1 MQHFLTQYEKAV
13 WFILNDGSTISQR
26 ETQPKGGDGGGRVVT
41 NAKTNQTHVSN
52 MPVIIIVVV
61 VFGSD
66 PVTFVVISVS
76 CGEVSVGESELR
88 TTRATVTAIATPS
101 KRATT
106 TARRAFTYNLRFL
119 CACGLKVE
127 CI

>member
-1 MQHFLTQYEKAV
+1 MTDPRFPRGKP
-13 WFILNDGSTISQR
+13 NPR
-26 ETQPKGGDGGGRVVT
+26 EEGVVT
-41 NAKTNQTHVSN
+41 NANTNQTYVRN
-52 MPVIIIVVV
+52 VPIIIIVVV

-66 PVTFVVISVS
+66 SVTFVVISVS

-106 TARRAFTYNLRFL
+106 TARRTFTYNLRFL
-119 CACGLKVE
+119 CAGGLKVE